1 MGYYVN
7 VDTAK
12 KVLTID
18 DSITPNA
25 RDQFLIDNYL
35 KVGYTIRFKSEKRA
49 EKARERAKT
58 KASVEEIKKAVEPYE
73 DLKKICEFKSTGKGK
88 GHGAFAVKSWYENEA
103 KAEIEKRQK
112 EAKEA
117 K

>member
-49 EKARERAKT
+49 EKARERAQKNAT
-58 KASVEEIKKAVEPYE
+58 IEEIKKAVEPYE
-73 DLKKICEFKSTGKGK
+73 DLKKELEEKQKGKGK
-88 GHGAFAVKSWYENEA
+88 GHGAFAVKSWYNKEA

-112 EAKEA
+112 EAK
-117 K
+117 

>member
-18 DSITPNA
+18 DSVKPND

-49 EKARERAKT
+49 DKARERAQKNAT
-58 KASVEEIKKAVEPYE
+58 IEEIEKAVEPYE
-73 DLKKICEFKSTGKGK
+73 DLKKEFDFKRKGKGK
-88 GHGAFAVKSWYENEA
+88 GHGAFAVKSWYNKEA

-112 EAKEA
+112 EAK
-117 K
+117 

>member
-18 DSITPNA
+18 DSVKPND

-49 EKARERAKT
+49 EKARERAMT
-58 KASVEEIKKAVEPYE
+58 KANIKEIKKAVEPYE
-73 DLKKICEFKSTGKGK
+73 DLKKIYEFKSTGKGK
-88 GHGAFAVKSWYENEA
+88 GHGAFAAKSWYENEA

-112 EAKEA
+112 EAEEK

>member
-7 VDTAK
+7 VNTAK

-49 EKARERAKT
+49 VKAKERAKT

-73 DLKKICEFKSTGKGK
+73 DLKTKCESISTGKGK
-88 GHGAFAVKSWYENEA
+88 GHGAFAVKSWYEKEA

-112 EAKEA
+112 EAKE
-117 K
+117 KK